1 MPYESNT
8 IVMSE
13 NNTMTPPDFIESVT
27 ETHMP
32 KFHED
37 YGRAVNRFRQASEI
51 GQKLDAMFD
60 MLQLMLSIGLHAA
73 AKHDRLDA
81 E

>member
-1 MPYESNT
+1 M
-8 IVMSE
+8 VE
-13 NNTMTPPDFIESVT
+13 NDTNTMTPSDFVEFVT
-27 ETHMP
+27 KTDMP

-37 YGRAVNRFRQASEI
+37 YGRAVNKFRKASEI
-51 GQKLDAMFD
+51 DQKLDAMFA

-73 AKHDRLDA
+73 AKHDRLDP